1 MNPFLTRRQSVQWLA
16 AGLLAST
23 ASLPALAAPAP
34 LRQGKIF
41 LSTNAPTGNELLVF
55 ESSDDGPP
63 GLLARVP
70 TQGLGTG
77 GGLGSQGAVTLSSNG
92 RYLFVVNA
100 QSNSVTTF
108 SLTGPQPALTSVVA
122 SGGLTPTSVT
132 EFEGIV
138 YVLNASGDGNVT
150 GFRNIMGVLTPIA
163 DSTRGLSAAGGTAP
177 AQVGFSRGGD
187 ALVVAERATNRL
199 LSFPVRA
206 NGRLGTATV
215 TPSAG
220 VTPFGFAFTRH
231 DKLIVSEAAG
241 GAAGASSVS
250 SYRFGWQTPSAPLVV
265 SAAVPTTQTAA
276 CWIAVTPNGRFAFSA
291 NAGSSS
297 VSSFGIGRGGTLT
310 LLAAAAG
317 LTGPNGGA
325 IDMAVSADGQ
335 QLHVLA
341 PRGQQIVSYEI
352 GRNGSLKPLGVVA
365 GLPAGTAGMAAN

>member
-1 MNPFLTRRQSVQWLA
+1 MNPSFTRRQSLQGLA
-16 AGLLAST
+16 AALLVS
-23 ASLPALAAPAP
+23 SVGLPALAAPAP

-41 LSTNAPTGNELLVF
+41 LSTNAPAGNELLVF
-55 ESSDDGPP
+55 EQADDGPAT
-63 GLLARVP
+63 LLARVP

-108 SLTGPQPALTSVVA
+108 SLTGSQPALTSVVA
-122 SGGLTPTSVT
+122 SGGQTPTSVT
-132 EFEGIV
+132 EFEGVV
-138 YVLNASGDGNVT
+138 YVLNAGGDGNVT
-150 GFRNIMGVLTPIA
+150 GFRNVMGVLTPIA
-163 DSTRGLSAAGGTAP
+163 DGTRGLSAAGGTAP

-187 ALVVAERATNRL
+187 VLVVAERATNRL
-199 LSFPVRA
+199 LSFPVRS
-206 NGRLGTATV
+206 NGRLGAATV

-250 SYRFGWQTPSAPLVV
+250 SYRFGWQTPSAPRVV

-276 CWIAVTPNGRFAFSA
+276 CWIAVTPNGRFAYSA

-297 VSSFGIGRGGTLT
+297 VSSFGIGRGGSLT
-310 LLAAAAG
+310 LLDAAAG

-325 IDMAVSADGQ
+325 IDMAVSSDGQ

-352 GRNGSLKPLGVVA
+352 GRNGSLRRLGVVD
-365 GLPAGTAGMAAN
+365 GLPAGAAGMAAN